1 VHVLRKSRLPRFQE
15 ECDLRTKQWV
25 FLYPYFLFTITYIQ
39 STILKAVPEW
49 SVFAAFASLS
59 WCASY
64 ISSVEIAWYCSIL
77 KDLTPALPFPGA
89 THTNVVRGFKSPL
102 SCDRI
107 SVRLWTMASSRW
119 TSTQTHSGLIG
130 AASVNLSRSTTTT
143 CRSFAERWLGGYY
156 RIRDTCGMTCLL
168 CGLFSFPQQF
178 HSFLDQSLIALSCFW
193 PAFVMVRT
201 QIGNPDGEE
210 KPNKKYY
217 DPRACIRSAEESTVK
232 RMEQCFKDLRCVD
245 VLGLGAPESWQHT

>member
-1 VHVLRKSRLPRFQE
+1 MCFFLRVIWEVGKKTHPDTFASCWYNYRLCIFCANPGYHVFKRNVTWGRNNGFFFVHIFM
-15 ECDLRTKQWV
+15 
-25 FLYPYFLFTITYIQ
+25 FTITYIQ

-49 SVFAAFASLS
+49 SVFEAFASLS
-59 WCASY
+59 WCASC
-64 ISSVEIAWYCSIL
+64 ISIVDIAWYCSIL
-77 KDLTPALPFPGA
+77 QDLTHALPFPEA

-168 CGLFSFPQQF
+168 WP
-178 HSFLDQSLIALSCFW
+178 FLPLTGS
-193 PAFVMVRT
+193 
-201 QIGNPDGEE
+201 
-210 KPNKKYY
+210 
-217 DPRACIRSAEESTVK
+217 
-232 RMEQCFKDLRCVD
+232 
-245 VLGLGAPESWQHT
+245 